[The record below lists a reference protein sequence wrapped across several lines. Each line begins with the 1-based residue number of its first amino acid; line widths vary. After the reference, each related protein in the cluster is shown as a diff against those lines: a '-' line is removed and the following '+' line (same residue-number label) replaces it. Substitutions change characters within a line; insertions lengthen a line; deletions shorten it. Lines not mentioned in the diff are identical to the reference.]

1 MSGPPS
7 PARRPSNSSTSEE
20 NTQDVTMLSVSGARL
35 PTTIEEEEPDAA
47 PTTSERPATGTTAA
61 SESTTPSNPPTT
73 RALPPPDP
81 RPPAEDV
88 LPETLAGDNPTAI
101 ASRGGRRSKA
111 HVANAC
117 VAATAGPMA
126 GAVRAERPVAPMS
139 RHHRGDSFRSIR
151 SFESSPPS
159 ISSSSPSYARPASRS
174 WPQPRAT
181 MPAQQYATP
190 VAFLDLDLKIL
201 KTNSTFQQLFTGTQ
215 DLRGRRLNE
224 IARPIETDGF
234 TAMRNQLRAER
245 EAKDPAYLPPIFP
258 GEHDPLAAVNENDI
272 DVVAHGFQDR
282 QFLVTYSWPGGTE
295 QTLATRVRL
304 ARTSIYFV
312 VISLPPI
319 PQQPTSIITSSA
331 HVRHPSS
338 SSITTSPAV
347 STFGYRSQLE
357 SPQIGASR
365 HRGSISMSE
374 PQSPFHHH
382 SGWGQLP
389 SVQADTQRGSST
401 STHFQTSLP
410 SHPYPSATSMAT
422 MQPTAA
428 PTADVRSGDIFT
440 PRFAPRRLSQ
450 PWTFPEQQHHQQTQR
465 QPTQPQYQSSF
476 HGYQGGPS
484 NMYPASLSSRPST
497 ATSSGLPVM
506 PSPSQFPQ
514 ASSSSTRPSSS
525 HHPPP
530 PPPSAL
536 LPSQRPNPYE
546 QQMHGRPRRDTLG
559 RQMSS
564 DPEEEENDPTNP
576 NQRSPRKRRRLDIG
590 DVLQK

>member
-1 MSGPPS
+1 MPHKKRG
-7 PARRPSNSSTSEE
+7 RP
-20 NTQDVTMLSVSGARL
+20 RL
-35 PTTIEEEEPDAA
+35 REDA
-47 PTTSERPATGTTAA
+47 TF
-61 SESTTPSNPPTT
+61 
-73 RALPPPDP
+73 
-81 RPPAEDV
+81 
-88 LPETLAGDNPTAI
+88 
-101 ASRGGRRSKA
+101 
-111 HVANAC
+111 AN
-117 VAATAGPMA
+117 VTAGPSTVGATAVSMA
-126 GAVRAERPVAPMS
+126 GTVRAERPVAPMS

-174 WPQPRAT
+174 WPQPRTT
-181 MPAQQYATP
+181 MPARQYATP

-201 KTNSTFQQLFTGTQ
+201 KTNSTFQQLFTGLQ

-224 IARPIETDGF
+224 IARPVETDGF
-234 TAMRNQLRAER
+234 TAMRSQLRAER

-282 QFLVTYSWPGGTE
+282 QSLVTYSWPGGTE

-331 HVRHPSS
+331 HVRHPSN
-338 SSITTSPAV
+338 SSIATTP
-347 STFGYRSQLE
+347 STAIFGYRSQFE
-357 SPQIGASR
+357 SPQIGTTR
-365 HRGSISMSE
+365 HRGSISISE
-374 PQSPFHHH
+374 PQSPFHHPP
-382 SGWGQLP
+382 GWGQLP
-389 SVQADTQRGSST
+389 SVPAETQRGPT
-401 STHFQTSLP
+401 TTQFQTSLP

-428 PTADVRSGDIFT
+428 PTTNVRSGDIFT

-450 PWTFPEQQHHQQTQR
+450 PWTFPEQQHQQTQQ

-484 NMYPASLSSRPST
+484 NMYAASLSSRPST

-514 ASSSSTRPSSS
+514 ASTASSSSTRPSSS
-525 HHPPP
+525 HQPP
-530 PPPSAL
+530 PPPSAVP
-536 LPSQRPNPYE
+536 PSQRPNPYE
-546 QQMHGRPRRDTLG
+546 QQIRGRPRRDTLG

-564 DPEEEENDPTNP
+564 DPEEEENDPNNP
-576 NQRSPRKRRRLDIG
+576 NQRSPRKRRRLDID